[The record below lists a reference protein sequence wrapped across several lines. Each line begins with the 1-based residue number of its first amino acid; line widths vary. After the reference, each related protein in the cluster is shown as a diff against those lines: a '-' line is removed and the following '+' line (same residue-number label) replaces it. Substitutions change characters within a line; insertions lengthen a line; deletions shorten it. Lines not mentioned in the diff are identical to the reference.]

1 MSMTGRAVRA
11 EEWTLGSS
19 PWVTTRVGGR
29 GVGSACAS
37 LADNVASSP
46 HRAARERIAWVA
58 VAGGR
63 GMAGGDQGVE
73 QLLVVLIEAVVE
85 RAEVGLPL
93 LQGARAGQHRR
104 DDGVGRHRIGRAPV

>member
-19 PWVTTRVGGR
+19 PLVTTRVGGR

-63 GMAGGDQGVE
+63 GMAGGDPGVE
-73 QLLVVLIEAVVE
+73 QLLDAIIEDGDDGD
-85 RAEVGLPL
+85 EVDLPL
-93 LQGARAGQHRR
+93 VQGSRDGQDPREA
-104 DDGVGRHRIGRAPV
+104 GVGTATGVGDKI

>member
-46 HRAARERIAWVA
+46 PRAARERIAWVA

-63 GMAGGDQGVE
+63 GLAGGAQGFE
-73 QLLVVLIEAVVE
+73 KRLVGLIEAVAE
-85 RAEVGLPL
+85 RAAVCLHLP
-93 LQGARAGQHRR
+93 QGARAGPPRGSQ
-104 DDGVGRHRIGRAPV
+104 